1 MSEIED
7 VRRGGGRKPNAA
19 KLPFSRT
26 VFGVEVKDPAALFTA
41 VSRVTTLRTVE
52 GGEDVR
58 FSVPSRD
65 AAKVVAICDRLC
77 YNYKIIKEEGV
88 LLSLIRAARRPGILL
103 GTAAAVALAALQ
115 PCFVTEVEFSGD
127 SLPGVRAEV
136 EASGVHAYAFLPGFD
151 GEELE
156 ERLLALEGVAFASVT
171 KRGTRVYVDVRAER
185 GNEHFTD
192 VPTGDVT
199 ASTAAAVTRVI
210 VWSGTAEVA
219 YGDAVLPG
227 DVLIGAYVLSGEEKV
242 PCSADGE
249 VYGLRQRKLTRLF
262 PDTEIVR
269 EYGATHTEVR
279 LSFDGR
285 APDTPE
291 SPYADYVLEVSRQRN
306 DFLLGYELYV
316 FTFREVTYR
325 EQACALSEEEM
336 IALAKSALVSELPPG
351 AVPKGVTAK
360 AERQEG
366 GVLVTV
372 NAQTEERIDR

>member
-1 MSEIED
+1 M
-7 VRRGGGRKPNAA
+7 
-19 KLPFSRT
+19 
-26 VFGVEVKDPAALFTA
+26 
-41 VSRVTTLRTVE
+41 
-52 GGEDVR
+52 
-58 FSVPSRD
+58 
-65 AAKVVAICDRLC
+65 
-77 YNYKIIKEEGV
+77 
-88 LLSLIRAARRPGILL
+88 
-103 GTAAAVALAALQ
+103 
-115 PCFVTEVEFSGD
+115 
-127 SLPGVRAEV
+127 
-136 EASGVHAYAFLPGFD
+136 
-151 GEELE
+151 
-156 ERLLALEGVAFASVT
+156 
-171 KRGTRVYVDVRAER
+171 YVDVRAER

-351 AVPKGVTAK
+351 AVPKGMTAK

-372 NAQTEERIDR
+372 NAQTEERIDK

>member
-1 MSEIED
+1 M
-7 VRRGGGRKPNAA
+7 
-19 KLPFSRT
+19 
-26 VFGVEVKDPAALFTA
+26 
-41 VSRVTTLRTVE
+41 
-52 GGEDVR
+52 
-58 FSVPSRD
+58 
-65 AAKVVAICDRLC
+65 
-77 YNYKIIKEEGV
+77 
-88 LLSLIRAARRPGILL
+88 

-192 VPTGDVT
+192 VPTG
-199 ASTAAAVTRVI
+199 

-249 VYGLRQRKLTRLF
+249 VYGLRQRRLTRLF

-351 AVPKGVTAK
+351 AVPKGMTAK